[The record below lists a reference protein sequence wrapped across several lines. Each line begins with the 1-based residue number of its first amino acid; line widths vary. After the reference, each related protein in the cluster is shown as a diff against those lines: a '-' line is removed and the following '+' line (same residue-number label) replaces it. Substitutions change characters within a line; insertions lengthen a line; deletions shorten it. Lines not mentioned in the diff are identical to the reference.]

1 MSKDTV
7 DHSFDGLN
15 EAEIEAKIQI
25 EIAENNMSEMEKL
38 RRDNPALNDAW
49 EQVKVVRNLTE
60 KQQAQVDAKP
70 AWERHYFEIVEG
82 AETTNAALKEAWD
95 RYYFLKSLITTGKEV
110 KGA

>member
-1 MSKDTV
+1 MNTDNV
-7 DHSFDGLN
+7 DHSFDNLT
-15 EAEIEAKIQI
+15 EEEIEAKIEA
-25 EIAENNMSEMEKL
+25 EIVENNMSDMEKL

-49 EQVKVVRNLTE
+49 EQVKIVRNLTE

-82 AETTNAALKEAWD
+82 AETTNAVLKEAWD
-95 RYYFLKSLITTGKEV
+95 KYYFLKSLITTGKEV